1 VARLS
6 AWLGNRSEGSGRAIP
21 GGSGA
26 TIVSLGVSARR
37 RGRSAAGRPIPPAV
51 AACEHKRAKRAAD
64 FTFAAEAAGALLAAS
79 ATASLSSKLV
89 RRAETAVVAASR
101 QRKAS
106 ALRRDADV
114 RVIWPASTQ
123 RGRIGRVIETL
134 PGTDEF
140 DLIVTFDETN
150 AGIYAFKYQELEPV
164 KVTTRFGRHGAANS
178 HMTANLLPI

>member
-1 VARLS
+1 M
-6 AWLGNRSEGSGRAIP
+6 
-21 GGSGA
+21 
-26 TIVSLGVSARR
+26 
-37 RGRSAAGRPIPPAV
+37 PPAV